1 MEKRKRKTK
10 KQKHEEHVKFMD
22 ELRKLPEDQLSPVA
36 KYWLEHEHDEPVK
49 LNMRVRIGQSIGRN
63 VYGMKSI
70 TDIPPSTTP

>member
-36 KYWLEHEHDEPVK
+36 KYWLKHEHDEPVK
-49 LNMRVRIGQSIGRN
+49 LNMRYVLR
-63 VYGMKSI
+63 
-70 TDIPPSTTP
+70 